1 MVVNVIKVGGLRQKV
16 GGELASEF
24 DSRFVG
30 IEATVVSQSKPCVLQ
45 YPVNR
50 TLFCGIL
57 V

>member
-1 MVVNVIKVGGLRQKV
+1 VVVNVIKVGGLRQKV